1 MSFFSLSYT
10 YTNTHFTIVTSLM
23 IFLLPGAMIQ
33 DALFQCSLDIYLIKV
48 THIRMN
54 ESAPLRVQNIGSPLS
69 SLHRSICDGVHD
81 MLSAVKALVHEHI
94 VNDKE
99 SRRERIDIEV
109 VDILGSTI
117 SSDSPLSLELHKK
130 KLDIYNTIVLP
141 TLQQSVMKYNRSL
154 INRHQK
160 KQLGEEIKEKQIY
173 VHSVQAPMLSL
184 PMKIT
189 ENLQFNFD
197 MRSIQNLCKKRNK
210 KIDNDNIDFSDAEL
224 VRLFLDVSCPL
235 ISTASSPAMN
245 TSHSF
250 ALDDISYSFGA
261 QTESQCMYISHTL
274 RLLDKSF
281 ARRAIPISG
290 KWRSALL
297 ELLRRRLIE
306 SYEQLY
312 EKRRQL
318 KMTYAKQ
325 ELNLHCLIALQE
337 VNKAVLMVDNL
348 LGNENKSAISAAEH
362 SKISLPFKLAI
373 IKGEMF
379 LDNENRWR
387 G

>member
-1 MSFFSLSYT
+1 
-10 YTNTHFTIVTSLM
+10 
-23 IFLLPGAMIQ
+23 
-33 DALFQCSLDIYLIKV
+33 
-48 THIRMN
+48 MN
-54 ESAPLRVQNIGSPLS
+54 NS
-69 SLHRSICDGVHD
+69 
-81 MLSAVKALVHEHI
+81 
-94 VNDKE
+94 
-99 SRRERIDIEV
+99 
-109 VDILGSTI
+109 
-117 SSDSPLSLELHKK
+117 
-130 KLDIYNTIVLP
+130 
-141 TLQQSVMKYNRSL
+141 
-154 INRHQK
+154 HQK
-160 KQLGEEIKEKQIY
+160 KQLGKEIKEKQIY
-173 VHSVQAPMLSL
+173 VHSVQAPMLTL

-189 ENLQFNFD
+189 ENLQFHFNT
-197 MRSIQNLCKKRNK
+197 RSIQNVCKKREKN
-210 KIDNDNIDFSDAEL
+210 IVDDNVDFSDAAL

-235 ISTASSPAMN
+235 ISTASFPAMN
-245 TSHSF
+245 ASHSF
-250 ALDDISYSFGA
+250 ALDHISYSFEA

-281 ARRAIPISG
+281 AGRAIPISG

-297 ELLRRRLIE
+297 ELLQRRLIE

-337 VNKAVLMVDNL
+337 LNKAVLMIDNF
-348 LGNENKSAISAAEH
+348 LGNEHKGAISAAEH